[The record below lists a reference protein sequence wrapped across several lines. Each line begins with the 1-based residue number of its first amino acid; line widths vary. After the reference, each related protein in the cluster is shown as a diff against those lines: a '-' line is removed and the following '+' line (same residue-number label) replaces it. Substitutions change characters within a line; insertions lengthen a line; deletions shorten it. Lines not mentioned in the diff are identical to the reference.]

1 MELVNKGY
9 VYLSKFD
16 IFDNMNK
23 AFEKK
28 ELDMYNYFQNLT
40 NNLFRYE
47 KYNKFVDS
55 LYIPVSEIS
64 NIKVLIS
71 RQTILNAYLYS
82 NINKDF
88 LISTDLEKF
97 LSKRYISC
105 EELGCLSDYV
115 LMHGM
120 DINEYYDGE
129 IKRLIYMD
137 NTFQYDF
144 IYKDKEKVLKK

>member
-1 MELVNKGY
+1 MELVNKDY

-40 NNLFRYE
+40 DNLFRYE

-105 EELGCLSDYV
+105 EELGSLSDYV

-137 NTFQYDF
+137 NAFQYDF